1 MVNRKAR
8 SLLNDLIDQ
17 NIIELID
24 DTYKIKQTQ
33 GHTLTDNTQVQ
44 SLTMMVTETQ
54 NAIPITSFTILERQK
69 LPELTS
75 AIFQE
80 IQKP

>member
-80 IQKP
+80 TQKP